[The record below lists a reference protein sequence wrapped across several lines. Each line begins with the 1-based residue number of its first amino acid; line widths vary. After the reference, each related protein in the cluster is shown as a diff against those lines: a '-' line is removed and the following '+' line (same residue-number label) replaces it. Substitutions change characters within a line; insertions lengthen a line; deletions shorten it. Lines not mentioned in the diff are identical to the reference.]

1 MVGGLGDKEAV
12 GAYILVGG
20 KSSRMGRAKA
30 LLPLAG
36 RPLVMHMAKLA
47 EAVAGAA
54 TLVGPPEKFGQLGF
68 CAIADERPNL
78 GPLGGI
84 WTALRATER
93 EWNLILGCDLPF
105 LTREWLEFL
114 VARAVDSNA
123 DAVMP
128 VNGPGY
134 EPLCAM
140 YRKRAQEA
148 IGGAVDR
155 GVRKITDGLAELTL
169 TRIEPAEWKGFDR
182 HGRLFKNIN
191 TPDDYEEA
199 RREAEKA

>member
-1 MVGGLGDKEAV
+1 MGDKGSV

-20 KSSRMGRAKA
+20 KSTRMGRAKA
-30 LLPLAG
+30 LLPFAG
-36 RPLVMHMAKLA
+36 MPLVVHVAKLA
-47 EAVAGAA
+47 QAVADAPV
-54 TLVGPPEKFGQLGF
+54 LVGSTERYSDLGF
-68 CAIADERPNL
+68 RVIPDETGSV

-84 WTALRATER
+84 LTALRTTER

-114 VARAVDSNA
+114 VARAMGSTA
-123 DAVMP
+123 DAVVP
-128 VNGPGY
+128 VNERGY

-140 YRKRAQEA
+140 YRKQADRAISA
-148 IGGAVDR
+148 AVNR
-155 GVRKITDGLAELTL
+155 GVRKITDALADLTL
-169 TRIEPAEWKGFDR
+169 ARIEPAEWKPFDP

-191 TPDDYEEA
+191 TPAEYEEA